1 LSYAQTT
8 TVPANDTAA
17 GALTYTT
24 SKSVRSKGAQ
34 FWGTTA
40 TLQAVSGIGS
50 ITTTTLT
57 VATLSTGTLAI
68 GHTITGPNIQ
78 PGTVITA
85 FGTGTGGTGTYTI
98 SPSQTAASSSIAAAP
113 STFLTVTSVTS
124 GTLATGQVLSG
135 GISTS
140 PAPKI
145 TTLGTGT
152 GGTGTYVIDTDPT
165 VSTSTLITSTN
176 TDYIVVKAVT
186 TEARGLASPPA
197 LSLTGALTKDM
208 TPVSAYSVTA
218 CPCTNYYY
226 ASTAGAKSA
235 SFTGRIDN
243 GTSGQPGTTLTVTSV
258 VSGSQL
264 YVGQMISRSGVL
276 PGTTITAFAPGTS
289 GGAGSY
295 TVSQSQTVGTTS
307 SPATITAD
315 MNVGVKVVAPDL
327 AGNPA
332 TATGGGASV

>member
-1 LSYAQTT
+1 
-8 TVPANDTAA
+8 
-17 GALTYTT
+17 
-24 SKSVRSKGAQ
+24 
-34 FWGTTA
+34 
-40 TLQAVSGIGS
+40 
-50 ITTTTLT
+50 
-57 VATLSTGTLAI
+57 
-68 GHTITGPNIQ
+68 
-78 PGTVITA
+78 
-85 FGTGTGGTGTYTI
+85 TGGTGTYLLDKN
-98 SPSQTAASSSIAAAP
+98 Q
-113 STFLTVTSVTS
+113 SV
-124 GTLATGQVLSG
+124 G
-135 GISTS
+135 STS
-140 PAPKI
+140 I
-145 TTLGTGT
+145 TA
-152 GGTGTYVIDTDPT
+152 
-165 VSTSTLITSTN
+165 SA
-176 TDYIVVKAVT
+176 DYIVVKAVT

-208 TPVSAYSVTA
+208 KPVSEYSVTA

-264 YVGQMISRSGVL
+264 YVGQMISGSGVL

-332 TATGGGASV
+332 TATGGGASVTASVLASSPTTLTVATGSQAVARRDRSPQPPSPIRPMDPEHLPSGKPSAVRVSCPGPSSPPWERGPARTMVAPIR